1 MQEGPHHKREVCMLR
16 GMKWRVAL
24 IAAVIVVAV
33 FYSAPTLFELPG
45 WWTDNFP
52 GEKISLGLDLQ
63 GGVHL
68 LLEVEG
74 EKAVANSL
82 ERLAGDLK
90 DILFEESIP
99 FERVEREGQQLTVEI
114 LDRAAKERLNTILE
128 TQIPILEKVRVGEA
142 EEGVTVVLA
151 YDEGEAAA
159 IRRLAID
166 QVLETIRNRIDQF
179 GVSEPSIQKQGE
191 DRILVQLPGVKDPK
205 RAIELIGKTALLE
218 FKLVND
224 EANLDDALKGT
235 IPPGNEILYQRHE
248 DRETGEVTK
257 RPFLIKRRTLL
268 TGEYLTNAIVR
279 IDNQFNEAYVAI
291 DFNPRGAK
299 IFERVTKANVKKR
312 LAIILDDNVYS
323 APVIQEKIAGGS
335 ARITGRFTMEEA
347 RDLAIVL
354 RAGSLP
360 APVRI
365 LENRTVGP
373 SLGQDSID
381 QGIKSIIVG
390 GICVALFIIVYY
402 HLAGLVANLALI
414 LNIFIILA
422 ALAGFGATLTL
433 PGMAGVLLTIGM
445 AIDANVLIFERTR
458 EELRAGKTPRA
469 AIEGGYAK
477 ALLTILDANVTTLI
491 AAVFLFQF
499 GTGPIKG
506 FAVTLSIGIL
516 ASLFTSIIVTRT
528 VFDYFLQRRRVRK
541 LSI

>member
-1 MQEGPHHKREVCMLR
+1 MSGGL
-16 GMKWRVAL
+16 KWRMAL
-24 IAAVIVVAV
+24 IATVVV
-33 FYSAPTLFELPG
+33 VGLLYSAPTFFALPG

-52 GEKISLGLDLQ
+52 DEKISLGLDLQ

-68 LLEVEG
+68 LLEVES

-90 DILFEESIP
+90 DVLFSESIP
-99 FERVEREGQQLTVEI
+99 FQRVEVDEEDRLVVEI
-114 LDRAAKERLNTILE
+114 LDGAAKERLDRILD
-128 TQIPILEKVRVGEA
+128 TQLQVLEKVKVSEA
-142 EEGVTVVLA
+142 EEGVVVMLA
-151 YDEGEAAA
+151 YEGREADA

-166 QVLETIRNRIDQF
+166 QALETIRNRIDQF
-179 GVSEPSIQKQGE
+179 GVSEPSIQRQGE
-191 DRILVQLPGVKDPK
+191 EQILVQLPGVKDPK
-205 RAIELIGKTALLE
+205 RAIDLIGKTALLE

-224 EANLDDALKGT
+224 EYNLDDALEGN
-235 IPPGNEILYQRHE
+235 IPPGNEVLYQRHE
-248 DRETGEVTK
+248 NRETGEVTK
-257 RPFLIKRRTLL
+257 RPFLVRRRTLL
-268 TGEYLTNAIVR
+268 TGQYLTNAVVR
-279 IDNQFNEAYVAI
+279 IDNQFNEPYVAI
-291 DFNPRGAK
+291 DFNPRGGK

-323 APVIQEKIAGGS
+323 APVIQEKISGGS

-347 RDLAIVL
+347 RDLSIVL

-360 APVRI
+360 APVKI

-373 SLGQDSID
+373 SLGQDSIN
-381 QGIKSIIVG
+381 QGIRSIIVG
-390 GICVALFIIVYY
+390 AVCVTLFIILYY
-402 HLAGLVANLALI
+402 HLAGLVADFALT
-414 LNIFIILA
+414 LNILIIVA

-458 EELRAGKTPRA
+458 EELRSGKTPRA
-469 AIEGGYAK
+469 AIDGGYSK
-477 ALLTILDANVTTLI
+477 ALLTILDANITTLI

-506 FAVTLSIGIL
+506 FAVTLSIGII
-516 ASLFTSIIVTRT
+516 ASLFTSIVVTRT
-528 VFDYFLQRRRVRK
+528 VFNFFLQRRRVRK

>member
-1 MQEGPHHKREVCMLR
+1 MLQ
-16 GMKWRVAL
+16 GMKWRMAL
-24 IAAVIVVAV
+24 IAIVIVVAV
-33 FYSAPTLFELPG
+33 FYSAPTFFKLPS

-52 GEKISLGLDLQ
+52 DEKISLGLDLQ

-68 LLEVEG
+68 LLGVEA

-99 FERVEREGQQLTVEI
+99 FERVEGQGQQLTVEI

-128 TQIPILEKVRVGEA
+128 TQIPILEKVGVSEA
-142 EEGVTVVLA
+142 EESVTVVLA

-235 IPPGNEILYQRHE
+235 IPLGNEILQQRHE
-248 DRETGEVTK
+248 NRETGEVTK

-268 TGEYLTNAIVR
+268 TGEYLTNAVVR
-279 IDNQFNEAYVAI
+279 IDNQFNEPYVAI

-365 LENRTVGP
+365 PHAQYFHHSRCTRRIRG
-373 SLGQDSID
+373 DAY
-381 QGIKSIIVG
+381 
-390 GICVALFIIVYY
+390 VARYGRGSAHHRYGHRCKCAHI
-402 HLAGLVANLALI
+402 
-414 LNIFIILA
+414 
-422 ALAGFGATLTL
+422 
-433 PGMAGVLLTIGM
+433 
-445 AIDANVLIFERTR
+445 
-458 EELRAGKTPRA
+458 
-469 AIEGGYAK
+469 
-477 ALLTILDANVTTLI
+477 
-491 AAVFLFQF
+491 
-499 GTGPIKG
+499 
-506 FAVTLSIGIL
+506 
-516 ASLFTSIIVTRT
+516 
-528 VFDYFLQRRRVRK
+528 
-541 LSI
+541 